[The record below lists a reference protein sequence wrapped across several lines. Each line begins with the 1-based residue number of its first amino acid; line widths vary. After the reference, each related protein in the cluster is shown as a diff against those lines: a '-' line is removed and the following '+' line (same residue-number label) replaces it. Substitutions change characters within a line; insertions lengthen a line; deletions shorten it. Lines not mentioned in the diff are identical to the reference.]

1 MNMSITINEER
12 LKNTFIELVG
22 VPCPSCDEKQEAEL
36 LVKKLHELGME
47 PQVDRAGEQC
57 GGTTGN
63 VWGFLKGNVPGALRL
78 FFEAHMDSVAPTTG
92 TRVMEK
98 DGVLYSDGTTTLG
111 GDDKSGVA
119 AVLEAMQC
127 VIENEL
133 PHGDIQV
140 CFTIGEETGSYGV
153 RYMDKS
159 MIRADA
165 GYCMDCGGHPGAI
178 FNASPKAINLKLT
191 VKGKSAHAGLEPE
204 KGINAIMLAA
214 DALHALPAYGRID
227 AETTLSVDMI
237 DGGLASNIVPE
248 ACEIVIDMRCPDEEK
263 LEHLKNETVSLFRNT
278 VEMGGGSLEVEV
290 KDVAPGVNLSTE
302 HATVKIAISAAE
314 RLNFPVTTGFT
325 GGCSDAN
332 FLCGMGLH
340 RRLQRRQFPVR
351 HGSAHRVTGHRNG
364 QNPYYGGMPCPGR
377 SEQRSPLGDGHCW
390 GSNGEVLRLVVK
402 TTNLE
407 PKSRMDAGIWS
418 LYLLIL

>member
-1 MNMSITINEER
+1 MNMSININEER

-22 VPCPSCDEKQEAEL
+22 VPCPSCDEKQEADL
-36 LVKKLHELGME
+36 LVKKLQELGME
-47 PQVDRAGEQC
+47 PKVDRAGEQC

-63 VWGFLKGNVPGALRL
+63 VWGFLKGDVPGALRL

-92 TRVMEK
+92 TNVIEK

-127 VIENEL
+127 IIENDL

-153 RYMDKS
+153 RYMDKT
-159 MIRADA
+159 MIQADA

-178 FNASPKAINLKLT
+178 FNASPKAINLKLK

-227 AETTLSVDMI
+227 EETTLSVDMI
-237 DGGLASNIVPE
+237 DGGLAPNIVPE
-248 ACEIVIDMRCPDEEK
+248 ACEIVIDMRCPNQTK
-263 LEHLKNETVSLFRNT
+263 LERLKNETVEIFRNV
-278 VEMGGGSLEVEV
+278 VEAKGGVVEV
-290 KDVAPGVNLSTE
+290 AVKEVAPGVNLNTD
-302 HATVKIAISAAE
+302 HATVKLAATAAE
-314 RLNFPVTTGFT
+314 KLGFPVSTGFT

-332 FLCGMGLH
+332 FLCGMGLPTVLLATGMDKIH
-340 RRLQRRQFPVR
+340 TTEERLALEDLYNAASWVL
-351 HGSAHRVTGHRNG
+351 GIVEEAA
-364 QNPYYGGMPCPGR
+364 
-377 SEQRSPLGDGHCW
+377 EQAIR
-390 GSNGEVLRLVVK
+390 K
-402 TTNLE
+402 T
-407 PKSRMDAGIWS
+407 
-418 LYLLIL
+418 

>member
-1 MNMSITINEER
+1 MNTSITINEER

-36 LVKKLHELGME
+36 LVKKLQELGME

-63 VWGFLKGNVPGALRL
+63 VWGFLKGDVPEATRL
-78 FFEAHMDSVAPTTG
+78 FFEAHMDSVAHTTG
-92 TRVMEK
+92 TTVVEK
-98 DGVLYSDGTTTLG
+98 DAVLYSDGTTTLG

-127 VIENEL
+127 IIENNL

-153 RYMDKS
+153 RYMDKT
-159 MIRADA
+159 MIQADA

-214 DALHALPAYGRID
+214 DAMHALPVYGRID

-237 DGGLASNIVPE
+237 DGGLAPNIVPE
-248 ACEIVIDMRCPDEEK
+248 SCEVVIDMRCPDETK
-263 LEHLKNETVSLFRNT
+263 LERLKSETVEIFRNAVEAKGGT
-278 VEMGGGSLEVEV
+278 VEIAV
-290 KDVAPGVNLSTE
+290 KEVAPGVNLDTD
-302 HATVKIAISAAE
+302 HATVKLAATAAVK
-314 RLNFPVTTGFT
+314 LGFPVSTGFT

-332 FLCGMGLH
+332 FLCGMGLPTVLLATGMDKIH
-340 RRLQRRQFPVR
+340 TTEERLALEDLNNAARWV
-351 HGSAHRVTGHRNG
+351 
-364 QNPYYGGMPCPGR
+364 
-377 SEQRSPLGDGHCW
+377 LGI
-390 GSNGEVLRLVVK
+390 VK
-402 TTNLE
+402 EATA
-407 PKSRMDAGIWS
+407 KC
-418 LYLLIL
+418 

>member
-1 MNMSITINEER
+1 MSININEER
-12 LKNTFIELVG
+12 LKNTFIELVS
-22 VPCPSCDEKQEAEL
+22 VPCPSCDEKQEADL
-36 LVKKLHELGME
+36 LVKKLQELGME
-47 PQVDRAGEQC
+47 PKVDRAGEQC

-63 VWGFLKGNVPGALRL
+63 VWGFLKGDVPGALRL

-92 TRVMEK
+92 TNVIEK

-127 VIENEL
+127 IIENDL

-153 RYMDKS
+153 RYMDKT
-159 MIRADA
+159 MIQADA

-178 FNASPKAINLKLT
+178 FNASPKAINLKLK

-227 AETTLSVDMI
+227 EETTLSVDMI
-237 DGGLASNIVPE
+237 DGGLAPNIVPE
-248 ACEIVIDMRCPDEEK
+248 ACEIVIDMRCPNQTK
-263 LEHLKNETVSLFRNT
+263 LERLKNETVEIFRNV
-278 VEMGGGSLEVEV
+278 VEAKGGVVEV
-290 KDVAPGVNLSTE
+290 AVKEVAPGVNLNTD
-302 HATVKIAISAAE
+302 HATVKLAATAAE
-314 RLNFPVTTGFT
+314 KLGFPVSTGFT

-332 FLCGMGLH
+332 FLCGMGLPTVLLATGMDKIH
-340 RRLQRRQFPVR
+340 TTEERLALEDLYNAASWVL
-351 HGSAHRVTGHRNG
+351 GIVEEAA
-364 QNPYYGGMPCPGR
+364 
-377 SEQRSPLGDGHCW
+377 EQAIS
-390 GSNGEVLRLVVK
+390 K
-402 TTNLE
+402 T
-407 PKSRMDAGIWS
+407 
-418 LYLLIL
+418 

>member
-1 MNMSITINEER
+1 MKTVIKINEER
-12 LKNTFIELVG
+12 LKNTFIELVS
-22 VPCPSCDEKQEAEL
+22 VPCPSCDEKQEADL
-36 LVKKLHELGME
+36 LVKKLQELGME
-47 PQVDRAGEQC
+47 PKVDRAGEQC

-63 VWGFLKGNVPGALRL
+63 VWGFLKGDVPGALRL

-92 TRVMEK
+92 TNVIEK

-127 VIENEL
+127 IIENDL

-153 RYMDKS
+153 RYMDKT
-159 MIRADA
+159 MIQADA

-178 FNASPKAINLKLT
+178 FNASPKAINLKLK

-227 AETTLSVDMI
+227 EETTLSVDMI
-237 DGGLASNIVPE
+237 DGGLAPNIVPE
-248 ACEIVIDMRCPDEEK
+248 ACEIVIDMRCPNQTK
-263 LEHLKNETVSLFRNT
+263 LERLKNETVEIFRNV
-278 VEMGGGSLEVEV
+278 VEAKGGAVEV
-290 KDVAPGVNLSTE
+290 AVKEVAPGVNLNTD
-302 HATVKIAISAAE
+302 HATVKLAATAAE
-314 RLNFPVTTGFT
+314 KLGFPVSTGFT

-332 FLCGMGLH
+332 FLCGMGLPTVLLATGMDKIH
-340 RRLQRRQFPVR
+340 TTEERLALEDLYNAASWVL
-351 HGSAHRVTGHRNG
+351 GIVEEAA
-364 QNPYYGGMPCPGR
+364 
-377 SEQRSPLGDGHCW
+377 EQAIR
-390 GSNGEVLRLVVK
+390 K
-402 TTNLE
+402 T
-407 PKSRMDAGIWS
+407 
-418 LYLLIL
+418 

>member
-1 MNMSITINEER
+1 MNMSININEER
-12 LKNTFIELVG
+12 LNNTFIELVS
-22 VPCPSCDEKQEAEL
+22 VPCPSCDEKQEADL
-36 LVKKLHELGME
+36 LVKKLQELGME
-47 PQVDRAGEQC
+47 PKVDRAGEQC

-63 VWGFLKGNVPGALRL
+63 VWGFLKGDVPGALRL

-92 TRVMEK
+92 TNVIEK

-127 VIENEL
+127 IIENDL

-153 RYMDKS
+153 RYMDKT
-159 MIRADA
+159 MIQADA

-178 FNASPKAINLKLT
+178 FNASPKAINLKLK

-227 AETTLSVDMI
+227 EETTLSVDMI
-237 DGGLASNIVPE
+237 DGGLAPNIVPE
-248 ACEIVIDMRCPDEEK
+248 ACEIVIDMRCPNQTK
-263 LEHLKNETVSLFRNT
+263 LERLKNETVEIFRNV
-278 VEMGGGSLEVEV
+278 VEAKGGAVEV
-290 KDVAPGVNLSTE
+290 AVKEVAPGVNLNTD
-302 HATVKIAISAAE
+302 HATVKLAATAAE
-314 RLNFPVTTGFT
+314 KLGFPVSTGFT

-332 FLCGMGLH
+332 FLCGMGLPTVLLATGMDKIH
-340 RRLQRRQFPVR
+340 TTEERLALEDLYNAASWVL
-351 HGSAHRVTGHRNG
+351 GIVEEAA
-364 QNPYYGGMPCPGR
+364 
-377 SEQRSPLGDGHCW
+377 EQAIR
-390 GSNGEVLRLVVK
+390 K
-402 TTNLE
+402 T
-407 PKSRMDAGIWS
+407 
-418 LYLLIL
+418 

>member
-1 MNMSITINEER
+1 MNMSININEER
-12 LKNTFIELVG
+12 LKNTFIELVS
-22 VPCPSCDEKQEAEL
+22 VPCPSCDEKREADF
-36 LVKKLHELGME
+36 LVKKLQELGME
-47 PQVDRAGEQC
+47 PKVDRAGEQC

-63 VWGFLKGNVPGALRL
+63 VWGFLKGDVPGALRL

-92 TRVMEK
+92 TNVIEK

-127 VIENEL
+127 IIENDL

-153 RYMDKS
+153 RYMDKT
-159 MIRADA
+159 MIQADA

-178 FNASPKAINLKLT
+178 FNASPKAINLKLK

-227 AETTLSVDMI
+227 EETTLSVDMI
-237 DGGLASNIVPE
+237 DGGLAPNIVPE
-248 ACEIVIDMRCPDEEK
+248 ACEIVIDMRCPNQTK
-263 LEHLKNETVSLFRNT
+263 LERLKNETVEIFRNV
-278 VEMGGGSLEVEV
+278 VEAKGGAVEV
-290 KDVAPGVNLSTE
+290 AVKEVAPGVNLNTD
-302 HATVKIAISAAE
+302 HATVKLAATAAE
-314 RLNFPVTTGFT
+314 KLGFPVSTGFT

-332 FLCGMGLH
+332 FLCGMGLPTVLLATGMDKIH
-340 RRLQRRQFPVR
+340 TTEERLALEDLYNAASWVL
-351 HGSAHRVTGHRNG
+351 GIVEEAA
-364 QNPYYGGMPCPGR
+364 
-377 SEQRSPLGDGHCW
+377 EQAIS
-390 GSNGEVLRLVVK
+390 K
-402 TTNLE
+402 T
-407 PKSRMDAGIWS
+407 
-418 LYLLIL
+418 

>member
-1 MNMSITINEER
+1 MKQAMKTVIKINEER
-12 LKNTFIELVG
+12 LKNSFIELVG
-22 VPCPSCDEKQEAEL
+22 VPCPSCDERQEAEL
-36 LVKKLHELGME
+36 LVKKLQKLGME

-63 VWGFLKGNVPGALRL
+63 VWGFLKGNVPEATRL

-92 TRVMEK
+92 TTVVEK
-98 DGVLYSDGTTTLG
+98 DAVLYTDGTTTLG

-127 VIENEL
+127 IIENNL

-153 RYMDKS
+153 RYMDKT
-159 MIRADA
+159 MIQADA

-214 DALHALPAYGRID
+214 GAMHTLPVYGRID

-237 DGGLASNIVPE
+237 DGGLAPNIVPE
-248 ACEIVIDMRCPDEEK
+248 SCEVVIDMRCPDETK
-263 LEHLKNETVSLFRNT
+263 LERLKSETVEIFRNAVEAKGGT
-278 VEMGGGSLEVEV
+278 VEVAV
-290 KDVAPGVNLSTE
+290 KEVAPGVNLDTD
-302 HATVKIAISAAE
+302 HATVKLAATAAVK
-314 RLNFPVTTGFT
+314 LGFPVSTGFT

-332 FLCGMGLH
+332 FLCGMGLPTVLLATGMDKIH
-340 RRLQRRQFPVR
+340 TTEERLALKDLNNAARWVL
-351 HGSAHRVTGHRNG
+351 GIVKEAT
-364 QNPYYGGMPCPGR
+364 
-377 SEQRSPLGDGHCW
+377 EQVIS
-390 GSNGEVLRLVVK
+390 K
-402 TTNLE
+402 T
-407 PKSRMDAGIWS
+407 
-418 LYLLIL
+418 

>member
-1 MNMSITINEER
+1 MNMSININEER
-12 LKNTFIELVG
+12 LKNTFIELVS
-22 VPCPSCDEKQEAEL
+22 VPCPSCDEKREAEL
-36 LVKKLHELGME
+36 LVKKLQKLGME

-63 VWGFLKGNVPGALRL
+63 VWGFLKGDVPGALRL

-92 TRVMEK
+92 TNVIEK

-127 VIENEL
+127 IIENDL

-153 RYMDKS
+153 RYMDKT
-159 MIRADA
+159 MIQADA

-178 FNASPKAINLKLT
+178 FNASPKAINLKLK

-227 AETTLSVDMI
+227 EETTLSVDMI
-237 DGGLASNIVPE
+237 DGGLAPNIVPE
-248 ACEIVIDMRCPDEEK
+248 ACEIVIDMRCPNQTK
-263 LEHLKNETVSLFRNT
+263 LERLKNETVEIFRNV
-278 VEMGGGSLEVEV
+278 VEAKGGAVEV
-290 KDVAPGVNLSTE
+290 AVKEVAPGVNLNTD
-302 HATVKIAISAAE
+302 HATVKLAATAAE
-314 RLNFPVTTGFT
+314 KLGFPVSTGFT

-332 FLCGMGLH
+332 FLCGMGLPTVLLATGMDKIH
-340 RRLQRRQFPVR
+340 TTEERLALEDLYNAASWVL
-351 HGSAHRVTGHRNG
+351 GSVEEAA
-364 QNPYYGGMPCPGR
+364 
-377 SEQRSPLGDGHCW
+377 EQAIR
-390 GSNGEVLRLVVK
+390 K
-402 TTNLE
+402 T
-407 PKSRMDAGIWS
+407 
-418 LYLLIL
+418 

>member
-1 MNMSITINEER
+1 MKMVIKINEGR
-12 LKNTFIELVG
+12 LKSTFIELVG
-22 VPCPSCDEKQEAEL
+22 VPCPSCDEKQEADL
-36 LVKKLHELGME
+36 LVKKLQELGME
-47 PQVDRAGEQC
+47 PKVDRAGEQC

-63 VWGFLKGNVPGALRL
+63 VWGFLKGDVPGALRL

-92 TRVMEK
+92 TNVIEK

-127 VIENEL
+127 IIENDL

-153 RYMDKS
+153 RYMDKT
-159 MIRADA
+159 MIQADA

-178 FNASPKAINLKLT
+178 FNASPKAINLKLK

-227 AETTLSVDMI
+227 EETTLSVDMI
-237 DGGLASNIVPE
+237 DGGLAPNIVPE
-248 ACEIVIDMRCPDEEK
+248 ACEIVIDMRCPNQTK
-263 LEHLKNETVSLFRNT
+263 LERLKKETVEIFRNV
-278 VEMGGGSLEVEV
+278 VEAKGGAVEV
-290 KDVAPGVNLSTE
+290 AVKEVAPGVNLNTD
-302 HATVKIAISAAE
+302 HATVKLAATAAE
-314 RLNFPVTTGFT
+314 KLGFPVSTGFT

-332 FLCGMGLH
+332 FLCGMGLPTVLLATGMDKIH
-340 RRLQRRQFPVR
+340 TTEERLALEDLYNAASWVL
-351 HGSAHRVTGHRNG
+351 GIVEEAA
-364 QNPYYGGMPCPGR
+364 
-377 SEQRSPLGDGHCW
+377 EQAIR
-390 GSNGEVLRLVVK
+390 K
-402 TTNLE
+402 T
-407 PKSRMDAGIWS
+407 
-418 LYLLIL
+418 

>member
-1 MNMSITINEER
+1 MNMSININEER
-12 LKNTFIELVG
+12 LKNTFIELVS
-22 VPCPSCDEKQEAEL
+22 VPCPSCDEKREADF
-36 LVKKLHELGME
+36 LVKKLQELGME
-47 PQVDRAGEQC
+47 PKVDRAGEQC

-63 VWGFLKGNVPGALRL
+63 VWGFLKGDVPGALRL

-92 TRVMEK
+92 TNVIEK

-127 VIENEL
+127 IIENDL

-153 RYMDKS
+153 RYMDKT
-159 MIRADA
+159 MIQADA

-178 FNASPKAINLKLT
+178 FNASPKAINLKLK

-227 AETTLSVDMI
+227 EETTLSVDMI
-237 DGGLASNIVPE
+237 DGGLAPNIVPE
-248 ACEIVIDMRCPDEEK
+248 ACEIVIDMRCPNQTK
-263 LEHLKNETVSLFRNT
+263 LERLKNETVEIFRNV
-278 VEMGGGSLEVEV
+278 VEAKGGAVEV
-290 KDVAPGVNLSTE
+290 AVKEVAPGVNLNTD
-302 HATVKIAISAAE
+302 HATVKLAATAAE
-314 RLNFPVTTGFT
+314 KLGFPVSTGFT

-332 FLCGMGLH
+332 FLCGMGLPTVLLATGMDKIH
-340 RRLQRRQFPVR
+340 TTEERLALEDLYNAASWVL
-351 HGSAHRVTGHRNG
+351 GIVEEAA
-364 QNPYYGGMPCPGR
+364 
-377 SEQRSPLGDGHCW
+377 EQAIR
-390 GSNGEVLRLVVK
+390 K
-402 TTNLE
+402 T
-407 PKSRMDAGIWS
+407 
-418 LYLLIL
+418 

>member
-1 MNMSITINEER
+1 MNMSININEER

-22 VPCPSCDEKQEAEL
+22 VPCPSCDEKREADL
-36 LVKKLHELGME
+36 LVKKLQELGME
-47 PQVDRAGEQC
+47 PKVDRAGEQC

-92 TRVMEK
+92 TNVIEK

-127 VIENEL
+127 IIENDL

-153 RYMDKS
+153 RYMDKT
-159 MIRADA
+159 MIQADA

-178 FNASPKAINLKLT
+178 FNASPKAINLKLK

-204 KGINAIMLAA
+204 KGINAIMLTA

-227 AETTLSVDMI
+227 EETTLSVDMI
-237 DGGLASNIVPE
+237 DGGLAPNIVPE
-248 ACEIVIDMRCPDEEK
+248 ACEIVIDMRCPNQTK
-263 LEHLKNETVSLFRNT
+263 LERLKNETVEIFRNV
-278 VEMGGGSLEVEV
+278 VEAKGGAVEV
-290 KDVAPGVNLSTE
+290 AVKEVAPGVNLNTD
-302 HATVKIAISAAE
+302 HATVKLAATAAE
-314 RLNFPVTTGFT
+314 KLGFPVSTGFT

-332 FLCGMGLH
+332 FLCGMGLPTVLLATGMDKIH
-340 RRLQRRQFPVR
+340 TTEERLALEDLYNAASWVL
-351 HGSAHRVTGHRNG
+351 GIVEEAA
-364 QNPYYGGMPCPGR
+364 
-377 SEQRSPLGDGHCW
+377 EQAIR
-390 GSNGEVLRLVVK
+390 K
-402 TTNLE
+402 T
-407 PKSRMDAGIWS
+407 
-418 LYLLIL
+418 

>member
-1 MNMSITINEER
+1 MKMVIKINEGR
-12 LKNTFIELVG
+12 LKSTFIELVG
-22 VPCPSCDEKQEAEL
+22 VPCPSCDEKQEADL
-36 LVKKLHELGME
+36 LVKKLQELGME
-47 PQVDRAGEQC
+47 PKVDRAGEQC

-92 TRVMEK
+92 TNGIEK

-127 VIENEL
+127 IIENDL

-153 RYMDKS
+153 RYMDKT
-159 MIRADA
+159 MIQADA

-178 FNASPKAINLKLT
+178 FNASPKAINLKLR

-227 AETTLSVDMI
+227 EETTLSVDMI
-237 DGGLASNIVPE
+237 DGGLAPNIVPE
-248 ACEIVIDMRCPDEEK
+248 ACEIVIDMRCPNQTK
-263 LEHLKNETVSLFRNT
+263 LERLKNETVEIFRNV
-278 VEMGGGSLEVEV
+278 VEAKGGAVEV
-290 KDVAPGVNLSTE
+290 AVKEVAPGVNLNTD
-302 HATVKIAISAAE
+302 HATVKLAATAAE
-314 RLNFPVTTGFT
+314 KLGFPVSTGFT

-332 FLCGMGLH
+332 FLCGMGLPTVLLATGMDKIH
-340 RRLQRRQFPVR
+340 TTEERLALEDLYNAASWVL
-351 HGSAHRVTGHRNG
+351 GIVEEAA
-364 QNPYYGGMPCPGR
+364 
-377 SEQRSPLGDGHCW
+377 EQAIR
-390 GSNGEVLRLVVK
+390 K
-402 TTNLE
+402 T
-407 PKSRMDAGIWS
+407 
-418 LYLLIL
+418 

>member
-1 MNMSITINEER
+1 MNMSININEER
-12 LKNTFIELVG
+12 LKNTFIELVS
-22 VPCPSCDEKQEAEL
+22 VPCPSCDEKQEADL
-36 LVKKLHELGME
+36 LVKKLQELGME
-47 PQVDRAGEQC
+47 PKVDRAGEQC

-63 VWGFLKGNVPGALRL
+63 VWGFLKGDVPGALRL

-92 TRVMEK
+92 TNVIEK

-127 VIENEL
+127 IIENDL

-153 RYMDKS
+153 RYMDKT
-159 MIRADA
+159 MIQADA

-178 FNASPKAINLKLT
+178 FNASPKAINLKLK

-227 AETTLSVDMI
+227 EETTLSVDMI
-237 DGGLASNIVPE
+237 DGGLAPNIVPE
-248 ACEIVIDMRCPDEEK
+248 ACEIVIDMRCPNQTK
-263 LEHLKNETVSLFRNT
+263 LERLKNETVEIFRNV
-278 VEMGGGSLEVEV
+278 VEAKGGVVEV
-290 KDVAPGVNLSTE
+290 AVKEVAPGVNLNTD
-302 HATVKIAISAAE
+302 HATVKLAATAAE
-314 RLNFPVTTGFT
+314 KLGFPVSTGFT

-332 FLCGMGLH
+332 FLCGMGLPTVLLATGMDKIH
-340 RRLQRRQFPVR
+340 TTEERLALEDLYNAASWVL
-351 HGSAHRVTGHRNG
+351 GIVEEAA
-364 QNPYYGGMPCPGR
+364 
-377 SEQRSPLGDGHCW
+377 EQAIS
-390 GSNGEVLRLVVK
+390 K
-402 TTNLE
+402 T
-407 PKSRMDAGIWS
+407 
-418 LYLLIL
+418 

>member
-1 MNMSITINEER
+1 MNMSININEER

-22 VPCPSCDEKQEAEL
+22 VPCPSCDEKREADL
-36 LVKKLHELGME
+36 LVKKLQELGME
-47 PQVDRAGEQC
+47 PKVDRAGEQC

-92 TRVMEK
+92 TNVIEK

-127 VIENEL
+127 IIENDL

-153 RYMDKS
+153 RYMDKT
-159 MIRADA
+159 MIQADA

-178 FNASPKAINLKLT
+178 FNASPKAINLKLK

-227 AETTLSVDMI
+227 EETTLSVDMI
-237 DGGLASNIVPE
+237 DGGLAPNIVPE
-248 ACEIVIDMRCPDEEK
+248 ACEIVIDMRCPNQTK
-263 LEHLKNETVSLFRNT
+263 LERLKNETVEIFRNV
-278 VEMGGGSLEVEV
+278 VEAKGGAVEV
-290 KDVAPGVNLSTE
+290 AVKEVAPGVNLNTD
-302 HATVKIAISAAE
+302 HATVKLAATAAE
-314 RLNFPVTTGFT
+314 KLGFPVSTGFT

-332 FLCGMGLH
+332 FLCGMGLPTVLLATGMDKIH
-340 RRLQRRQFPVR
+340 TTEERLALEDLYNAASWVL
-351 HGSAHRVTGHRNG
+351 GIVEEAA
-364 QNPYYGGMPCPGR
+364 
-377 SEQRSPLGDGHCW
+377 EQAIR
-390 GSNGEVLRLVVK
+390 K
-402 TTNLE
+402 T
-407 PKSRMDAGIWS
+407 
-418 LYLLIL
+418 

>member
-1 MNMSITINEER
+1 MNMSININEER

-36 LVKKLHELGME
+36 LVKNLQKLGME

-63 VWGFLKGNVPGALRL
+63 VWGFLKGNVSGALRL

-92 TRVMEK
+92 THVMEK

-127 VIENEL
+127 IIENDL

-214 DALHALPAYGRID
+214 GAMHALPAYGRID

-237 DGGLASNIVPE
+237 DGGLAPNIVPE
-248 ACEIVIDMRCPDEEK
+248 ACEIVIDMRCPDETK
-263 LEHLKNETVSLFRNT
+263 LEQLKNETVEIFRKAVEAKGGT
-278 VEMGGGSLEVEV
+278 VEVAV
-290 KDVAPGVNLSTE
+290 KEVAPGVNLDIN
-302 HATVKIAISAAE
+302 HATVKLAAVAAE
-314 RLNFPVTTGFT
+314 KLGFPVSTGFT

-332 FLCGMGLH
+332 FLCGMGLPTV
-340 RRLQRRQFPVR
+340 LL
-351 HGSAHRVTGHRNG
+351 ATGMNKIHTTEECLALEDLRNAARWVLG
-364 QNPYYGGMPCPGR
+364 IVGEAA
-377 SEQRSPLGDGHCW
+377 EQKFS
-390 GSNGEVLRLVVK
+390 
-402 TTNLE
+402 
-407 PKSRMDAGIWS
+407 
-418 LYLLIL
+418 

>member
-1 MNMSITINEER
+1 MKMVIKINEGR
-12 LKNTFIELVG
+12 LKSTFIELVG
-22 VPCPSCDEKQEAEL
+22 VPCPSCDEKREADL
-36 LVKKLHELGME
+36 LVKKLQELGME
-47 PQVDRAGEQC
+47 PKVDRAGEQC

-92 TRVMEK
+92 TNVIEK

-127 VIENEL
+127 IIENDL

-153 RYMDKS
+153 RYMDKT
-159 MIRADA
+159 MIQADA

-178 FNASPKAINLKLT
+178 FNASPKAINLKLK

-204 KGINAIMLAA
+204 KGLNAIMLAA

-227 AETTLSVDMI
+227 EETTLSVDMI
-237 DGGLASNIVPE
+237 DGGLAPNIVPE
-248 ACEIVIDMRCPDEEK
+248 ACEIVIDMRCPNQTK
-263 LEHLKNETVSLFRNT
+263 LERLKNETVEIFRNV
-278 VEMGGGSLEVEV
+278 VEAKGGAVEV
-290 KDVAPGVNLSTE
+290 AVKEVAPGVNLNTD
-302 HATVKIAISAAE
+302 HATVKLAATAAE
-314 RLNFPVTTGFT
+314 KLDFPVSTGFT

-332 FLCGMGLH
+332 FLCGMGLPTVLLATGMDKIH
-340 RRLQRRQFPVR
+340 TTEECLALEDLNNAARWVLGIVR
-351 HGSAHRVTGHRNG
+351 EATERN
-364 QNPYYGGMPCPGR
+364 Q
-377 SEQRSPLGDGHCW
+377 S
-390 GSNGEVLRLVVK
+390 
-402 TTNLE
+402 
-407 PKSRMDAGIWS
+407 
-418 LYLLIL
+418 

>member
-1 MNMSITINEER
+1 MNLSMNKNSIAINKER
-12 LKNTFIELVG
+12 LKNTFIELVS
-22 VPCPSCDEKQEAEL
+22 VPCPSLDEKEEAAL
-36 LVKKLHELGME
+36 LIQKLKDLGMD
-47 PQVDRAGEQC
+47 PQVDNAGEKC

-92 TRVMEK
+92 TNVMEK
-98 DGVLYSDGTTTLG
+98 EGVLYSDGTTTLG

-127 VIENEL
+127 IIENDL

-153 RYMDKS
+153 RYMDKT

-178 FNASPKAINLKLT
+178 FNASPKATNLKLT

-227 AETTLSVDMI
+227 KETTLSVDMI

-248 ACEIVIDMRCPDEEK
+248 TCEIVIDMRCPDETK
-263 LEHLKNETVSLFRNT
+263 LERLKNETVEIFRNAVEAKGGT
-278 VEMGGGSLEVEV
+278 VELAV
-290 KDVAPGVNLSTE
+290 KEVAPGVNLDTD
-302 HATVKIAISAAE
+302 HATVKLAVTAAE
-314 RLNFPVTTGFT
+314 KLGFPVSTGFT

-332 FLCGMGLH
+332 FLCGMGLPTVLLATGMDKIH
-340 RRLQRRQFPVR
+340 TTEECLALEDLNNAARWVLGIVR
-351 HGSAHRVTGHRNG
+351 EATGK
-364 QNPYYGGMPCPGR
+364 C
-377 SEQRSPLGDGHCW
+377 
-390 GSNGEVLRLVVK
+390 
-402 TTNLE
+402 
-407 PKSRMDAGIWS
+407 
-418 LYLLIL
+418 

>member
-36 LVKKLHELGME
+36 LVKKLQELGME
-47 PQVDRAGEQC
+47 PQVDQAGEPC

-92 TRVMEK
+92 THVMEK

-127 VIENEL
+127 IIENEL

-153 RYMDKS
+153 RYMDKA

-214 DALHALPAYGRID
+214 DALHALPAYGRIAEKGINAIMLAADALHALPAYGRID
-227 AETTLSVDMI
+227 AETTLSVDLI

-248 ACEIVIDMRCPDEEK
+248 ACEVVIDMRCPDETK
-263 LEHLKNETVSLFRNT
+263 LERLQNETVEIFRNAVEAKSGT
-278 VEMGGGSLEVEV
+278 VEVTV
-290 KDVAPGVNLSTE
+290 KEVAPGVNLDTD
-302 HATVKIAISAAE
+302 HATVKLSATAAE
-314 RLNFPVTTGFT
+314 KLGFPVSTGFT

-332 FLCGMGLH
+332 FLCGMGLPTV
-340 RRLQRRQFPVR
+340 LL
-351 HGSAHRVTGHRNG
+351 ATGMDKIHTTEECLALEDLNNAAR
-364 QNPYYGGMPCPGR
+364 
-377 SEQRSPLGDGHCW
+377 W
-390 GSNGEVLRLVVK
+390 VLAIVQEATEK
-402 TTNLE
+402 
-407 PKSRMDAGIWS
+407 
-418 LYLLIL
+418 Y